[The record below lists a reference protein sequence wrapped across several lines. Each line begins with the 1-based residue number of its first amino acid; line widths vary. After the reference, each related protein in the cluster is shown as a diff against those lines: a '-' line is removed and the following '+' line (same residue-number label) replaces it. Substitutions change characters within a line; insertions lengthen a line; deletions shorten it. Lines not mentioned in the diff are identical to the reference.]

1 MPAFPNRWRMASHSS
16 KADETVAYEF
26 KLTRQVEF
34 SDTDMAGIMHFSNF
48 FRFMEAAEHAFFR
61 SLGFSIHTIG
71 LTEPLGWP
79 RVHADCDFKHPLRF
93 EDTVEIRLF
102 VREKKEKSIAYTF
115 RFWKLNGEPP
125 REVARGTLA
134 VACVRR
140 DYPGGPMTSIPIPAA
155 IADQIEVAPVELLD

>member
-1 MPAFPNRWRMASHSS
+1 M
-16 KADETVAYEF
+16 AYEF

-61 SLGFSIHTIG
+61 SLGFSVHSTG
-71 LTEPLGWP
+71 LTERLGWP
-79 RVHADCDFKHPLRF
+79 RVHADCDFKYPLRF
-93 EDTVEIRLF
+93 EDTVEIRLL
-102 VREKKEKSIAYTF
+102 VREKREKSIAYAF
-115 RFWKLNGEPP
+115 SFWKLNGEAP

-140 DYPGGPMTSIPIPAA
+140 DQPGGGMTSIPIPAA
-155 IADQIEVAPVELLD
+155 IADHIEVAPVELLD

>member
-1 MPAFPNRWRMASHSS
+1 MAC
-16 KADETVAYEF
+16 EF

-61 SLGFSIHTIG
+61 SLGTSIHAAG
-71 LTEPLGWP
+71 SELGWP

-93 EDTVEIRLF
+93 EDLVEIRLL
-102 VREKKEKSIAYTF
+102 VREKRKKSIIYTF
-115 RFWKLNGEPP
+115 IFRKLNEQPV

-134 VACVRR
+134 VACVKR
-140 DYPGGPMTSIPIPAA
+140 DKRVGKMKGIPIPKA
-155 IADQIEVAPVELLD
+155 IGDKIEVAPGELFDSRL